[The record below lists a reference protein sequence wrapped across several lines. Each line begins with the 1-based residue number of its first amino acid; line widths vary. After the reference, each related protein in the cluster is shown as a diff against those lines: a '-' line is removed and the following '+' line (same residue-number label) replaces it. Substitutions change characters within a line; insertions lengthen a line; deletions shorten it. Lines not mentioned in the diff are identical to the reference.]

1 MIHRPLPVL
10 LSNGGQ
16 GSPLSLV
23 LQVRSEALEDSR
35 EKELRQGLEEGL
47 APQRVQAEDES
58 LFFLLLGFRCCS

>member
-16 GSPLSLV
+16 VSPLSLV